1 MILFPLM
8 TAWMWL
14 EIFRASPLLAF
25 VPLRREHRQTE
36 ISWVSVPLEGG

>member
-8 TAWMWL
+8 TTWMWF

-25 VPLRREHRQTE
+25 VPSRQ
-36 ISWVSVPLEGG
+36 GHQQR